1 MVRWWGVVNLD
12 EKGWCE
18 RMGRF
23 GEARARVRY
32 VGFGWCPVVGGTK
45 SMRAEVGW
53 WRGEGCRC
61 GGVGEGGRFGEK
73 GFYNTPPRSLTSFAR
88 SAGCGRGVGDLQMAV
103 VRVDVR
109 AKRARRFWGLW
120 EVEMRNLGCRGGY
133 GTNKEGGFRIWKVV
147 CGGLC
152 DDGGWR

>member
-1 MVRWWGVVNLD
+1 
-12 EKGWCE
+12 
-18 RMGRF
+18 
-23 GEARARVRY
+23 
-32 VGFGWCPVVGGTK
+32 
-45 SMRAEVGW
+45 
-53 WRGEGCRC
+53 
-61 GGVGEGGRFGEK
+61 
-73 GFYNTPPRSLTSFAR
+73 
-88 SAGCGRGVGDLQMAV
+88 MAV